1 MKPKH
6 ILALGL
12 LALGLGSCGEGFFEQ
27 YPSNNITEGN
37 FYKTDDDF
45 NQGVVACYAKL
56 KTQMSFH
63 LTEIGYRSDE
73 NVLESMAVSTQ
84 DRYDIDHF
92 AETASNGILNDIWDA
107 WYNGIYRCND
117 VLDHMAGAKIANY
130 DKYRGECL
138 FMRSWWYF
146 NLYRVFGV
154 VPITRTVVAPAAAKL
169 IPPLYGGGDVHPA
182 DRRPRGSRPTAA
194 VDARR
199 REGPRGEHRGLHA
212 AGEGLPH
219 VRKARRSQ
227 NGSGRGDEKHGLRAG
242 IHDEKAF
249 DVGNKMN
256 KEIIFALYYNKTN
269 DNGHGYWYSANTEV
283 LADIR
288 NPTPEFKAIYD
299 GGKDNRLPLIGTYTK
314 ISSNLFAMTKWYD
327 TYDATYTTQVGNDF
341 PHLRYADVV
350 LMYAEALAE
359 SGGSLGDALVW
370 LNKTRTRAGLDEL
383 TTDEVKSL
391 AEFRRELAA
400 ERGPRIRPRR
410 PPLVRPRAAGAGR
423 RLFPRTGLYARLAQ
437 PDLPDPAEPDRNR
450 EQPVDSV
457 AESRF
462 QLTNII
468 SQNKHEKDNQ
478 PFADIVHRRGPHR
491 MLE

>member
-1 MKPKH
+1 MKSTYY
-6 ILALGL
+6 LLLGVAALG
-12 LALGLGSCGEGFFEQ
+12 AASCTDSFFEQ
-27 YPSNNITEGN
+27 YPSNSVTEN
-37 FYKTDDDF
+37 NYYITDDDF
-45 NQGVVACYAKL
+45 DQGVAACYHKL
-56 KTQMSFH
+56 KTQMGYH
-63 LTEIGYRSDE
+63 LNELAYRSDE
-73 NVLESMAVSTQ
+73 CCKQAMTVSDAST
-84 DRYDIDHF
+84 YYFDHF
-92 AETASNGILNDIWDA
+92 EENSSNAIMSDIWNA

-117 VLDHMAGAKIANY
+117 VLDHLEGREELPNY
-130 DKYRGECL
+130 DKYRGEVL

-154 VPITRTVVAPAAAKL
+154 VPVTRTGVAPAAAKL
-169 IPPLYGGGDVHPA
+169 IPRCTEEEMYTLLTEDLA
-182 DRRPRGSRPTAA
+182 EAA
-194 VDARR
+194 R
-199 REGPRGEHRGLHA
+199 L
-212 AGEGLPH
+212 LPSTPGAE
-219 VRKARRSQ
+219 KARVA
-227 NGSGRGDEKHGLRAG
+227 NIAAYTLLAKVYLTFGKPAEAKTVLEEAMKNTAYGL
-242 IHDEKAF
+242 ESTTKKAF

-299 GGKDNRLPLIGTYTK
+299 GDKDNRLPLIGTYTK

-359 SGGSLGDALVW
+359 SGGSLGDALEW

-400 ERGPRIRPRR
+400 ERGREFALEGHRWFD
-410 PPLVRPRAAGAGR
+410 LVRLGLAVDYFRGLGYT
-423 RLFPRTGLYARLAQ
+423 LDSHNLIFPIPQ
-437 PDLPDPAEPDRNR
+437 
-450 EQPVDSV
+450 
-457 AESRF
+457 
-462 QLTNII
+462 
-468 SQNKHEKDNQ
+468 SQIE
-478 PFADIVHRRGPHR
+478 IVNNPSILWQNPGFN
-491 MLE
+491 

>member
-1 MKPKH
+1 MKSKYF
-6 ILALGL
+6 LALGL
-12 LALGLGSCGEGFFEQ
+12 LALGLASCGEKFFEQ

-37 FYKTDDDF
+37 FYQTDDDF
-45 NQGVVACYAKL
+45 NQGVLSCYYKL
-56 KTQMSFH
+56 KTQMGFH
-63 LTEIGYRSDE
+63 LTEICYRSDE

-92 AETASNGILNDIWDA
+92 AETPSNGILSDIWDA

-154 VPITRTVVAPAAAKL
+154 VPIARTVVTPADAKL
-169 IPPLYGGGDVHPA
+169 IPRCTKEEMYTLLTDDLA
-182 DRRPRGSRPTAA
+182 EAA
-194 VDARR
+194 
-199 REGPRGEHRGLHA
+199 LL
-212 AGEGLPH
+212 LPSTPGAE
-219 VRKARRSQ
+219 KARVANIAAYTLLAKVYLTFGKPAEAKTALEEAMKNSAY
-227 NGSGRGDEKHGLRAG
+227 GLESTTG
-242 IHDEKAF
+242 KVF
-249 DVGNKMN
+249 DVANKMN

-269 DNGHGYWYSANTEV
+269 DNGHGYWYSTSTEV

-299 GGKDNRLPLIGTYTK
+299 GEKDNRLPLIGTYTK

-327 TYDATYTTQVGNDF
+327 TYDATYTTIVGNDF

-359 SGGSLGDALVW
+359 SGSSIGDALVW

-383 TTDEVKSL
+383 TTDDVKSL
-391 AEFRRELAA
+391 AEFRSELAV
-400 ERGPRIRPRR
+400 ERGREFALEGHRWLD
-410 PPLVRPRAAGAGR
+410 LVRLGLAVDFFRGLGYS
-423 RLFPRTGLYARLAQ
+423 LDSHNLIFPIPQ
-437 PDLPDPAEPDRNR
+437 
-450 EQPVDSV
+450 
-457 AESRF
+457 
-462 QLTNII
+462 
-468 SQNKHEKDNQ
+468 SQIE
-478 PFADIVHRRGPHR
+478 IVNNPSILWQNPGFN
-491 MLE
+491 

>member
-146 NLYRVFGV
+146 NLYRAFGG
-154 VPITRTVVAPAAAKL
+154 VPIAHKVVS
-169 IPPLYGGGDVHPA
+169 PA
-182 DRRPRGSRPTAA
+182 DAKTIRRCTDDEMYALLTGDLAEAA
-194 VDARR
+194 R
-199 REGPRGEHRGLHA
+199 L
-212 AGEGLPH
+212 LPASKGAE
-219 VRKARRSQ
+219 KARVTDIAAWTLLAKVYLTFGKPGEAKTALEEAMK
-227 NGSGRGDEKHGLRAG
+227 NPNYGLVNTTA
-242 IHDEKAF
+242 DAF
-249 DVGNKMN
+249 NVKNKFN
-256 KEIIFALYYNKTN
+256 KEIIFALYYNKAN
-269 DNGHGYWYSANTEV
+269 DTGHGYWYST
-283 LADIR
+283 
-288 NPTPEFKAIYD
+288 TKPEEAQLTQPAPVFRALYD
-299 GGKDNRLPLIGTYTK
+299 ARDNRLPLISEYTEDKKGTYLL
-314 ISSNLFAMTKWYD
+314 NKWFD
-327 TYDATYTTQVGNDF
+327 NRNDALKGNVVENDF

-359 SGGSLGDALVW
+359 SGSSLGDALVW
-370 LNKTRTRAGLDEL
+370 LNKTRTRAGLDALKAE
-383 TTDEVKSL
+383 DIPSNGAFIEAL
-391 AEFRRELAA
+391 AD
-400 ERGPRIRPRR
+400 ERGREFALEGHRWFD
-410 PPLVRPRAAGAGR
+410 LVRLGLALDRFHEMGYKLDAHNL
-423 RLFPRTGLYARLAQ
+423 LFPI
-437 PDLPDPAEPDRNR
+437 P
-450 EQPVDSV
+450 
-457 AESRF
+457 
-462 QLTNII
+462 
-468 SQNKHEKDNQ
+468 QNQIE
-478 PFADIVHRRGPHR
+478 IVNDKTILWQNPGY
-491 MLE
+491 